1 MIVCR
6 SEKPIDVGVK
16 EKISLFCHVEPNKVI
31 NIHDCPTIYHV
42 PLVLRQQGL
51 VELLNERLCLGMET
65 PRKFMKKWRHLA
77 EKAENLRKD
86 VEIALVGKYTK
97 LEDAYAS
104 VIKALNHAALTL
116 NYKLRLTY
124 IAASDL
130 ENTTKVSNPVQYH
143 EAWKTLCQCQGTLI
157 HNLYPFGLYFQS

>member
-1 MIVCR
+1 MILGISPDMIVCR
-6 SEKPIDVGVK
+6 SEKPIDISVK
-16 EKISLFCHVEPNKVI
+16 EKISLFCHVDTKKVI

-42 PLVLRQQGL
+42 PLVMRHQGL
-51 VELLNERLCLGMET
+51 VDLLNEQLCLGMT
-65 PRKFMKKWRHLA
+65 APKKFMKKWRILA

-124 IAASDL
+124 IAGWF
-130 ENTTKVSNPVQYH
+130 TVSAIKY
-143 EAWKTLCQCQGTLI
+143 LI
-157 HNLYPFGLYFQS
+157 LLPL

>member
-6 SEKPIDVGVK
+6 SEKPIDISIK
-16 EKISLFCHVEPNKVI
+16 EKISLFCHVDTKKVI
-31 NIHDCPTIYHV
+31 NIPDCPTIYHV
-42 PLVLRQQGL
+42 PLVMKHQGM
-51 VELLNERLCLGMET
+51 VDLLNEQLCLGMT
-65 PRKFMKKWRHLA
+65 APKKFMKEWRILA

-124 IAASDL
+124 IGG
-130 ENTTKVSNPVQYH
+130 
-143 EAWKTLCQCQGTLI
+143 WFTLYIFSYLFRIICL
-157 HNLYPFGLYFQS
+157 

>member
-6 SEKPIDVGVK
+6 SEKPIDESVK
-16 EKISLFCHVEPNKVI
+16 EKISNFCHVETQKVI

-51 VELLNERLCLGMET
+51 VDLLKERLNLGINV
-65 PRKFMKKWRHLA
+65 PKKFMKKWRVLA
-77 EKAENLRKD
+77 DRAEHLRKD

-104 VIKALNHAALTL
+104 VIKVT
-116 NYKLRLTY
+116 
-124 IAASDL
+124 
-130 ENTTKVSNPVQYH
+130 
-143 EAWKTLCQCQGTLI
+143 
-157 HNLYPFGLYFQS
+157 F

>member
-1 MIVCR
+1 
-6 SEKPIDVGVK
+6 
-16 EKISLFCHVEPNKVI
+16 
-31 NIHDCPTIYHV
+31 
-42 PLVLRQQGL
+42 
-51 VELLNERLCLGMET
+51 
-65 PRKFMKKWRHLA
+65 MKKWRTLA
-77 EKAENLRKD
+77 EKAENLRKS

-143 EAWKTLCQCQGTLI
+143 EAWKALCQCQGNLFAFLLI
-157 HNLYPFGLYFQS
+157 NSRGFIRQL